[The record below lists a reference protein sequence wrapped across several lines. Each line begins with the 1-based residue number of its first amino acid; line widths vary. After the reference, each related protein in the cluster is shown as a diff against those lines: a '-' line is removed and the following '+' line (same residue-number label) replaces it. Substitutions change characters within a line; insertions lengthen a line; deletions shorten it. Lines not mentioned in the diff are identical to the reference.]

1 MKNLSLR
8 LKISIIVVIAPIVVG
23 MIMLFFHVKD
33 IKRDAVESLKAK
45 SRAIVLM
52 AESARNEMGEKLSD
66 GIIRNFT
73 DLEKEKRID
82 AVPIITAIQMAREN
96 ADNAGYRFRVFKKNP
111 RNPENEPDEF
121 ESKVLAELKSRG
133 LKEKFVYEE
142 DHIRYFRPIK
152 LTEDCLACHGSPKG
166 EKDPIGGIKE
176 GWKAGEIHGAF
187 EIITSLDEAK
197 AKITKATTNMS
208 LITVLIVGLSF
219 AAAILLLRGNLLKP
233 LYYIRG
239 VISRIEKGDLTGDIQ
254 TTRHDE
260 LGEITDN
267 LKSMSEKLRANISQ
281 MVEVGRFLAESSES
295 MTKVSGQL
303 TESSQ
308 NTSLQ
313 AESVAAASEEMSTNM
328 DSVAAAVEETS
339 TNVAQVAQS
348 AESIKAS
355 SKNAVQSTEEAMKI
369 TREAVAE
376 SENASKKINQLG
388 EAAREIGKTIE
399 LITDISEQT
408 NLLALNATIEAA
420 RAGEAGKGFAV
431 VADEIKALS
440 RQTYEATEEIKQKT
454 LGIQDT
460 TGETVHQISKIS
472 EVIHQVNEVVD
483 GIVRMITEQTELINE
498 IADNVSNASQGTQE
512 VSENTAQASEAA
524 AEIAENIARVNS
536 NAGEAHQNSE
546 SVAEN
551 ARELNSISAKLTE
564 TTRNFKLE

>member
-1 MKNLSLR
+1 VKNLSLR

-23 MIMLFFHVKD
+23 IIMLFFHVKD
-33 IKRDAVESLKAK
+33 IKRDAVASMKAK

-52 AESARNEMGEKLSD
+52 AESARNEMGQKLTD
-66 GIIRNFT
+66 GILRDFT
-73 DLEKEKRID
+73 DLEKDKRVD
-82 AVPIITAIQMAREN
+82 AVPIITAIKMAEEN
-96 ADNAGYRFRVFKKNP
+96 ADSAGYRFRVFKESP
-111 RNPENEPDEF
+111 RNPENEPTRL
-121 ESKVLAELKSRG
+121 ESRVLEEIKSQG

-142 DHIRYFRPIK
+142 DQIRYFRPIT
-152 LTEDCLACHGSPKG
+152 LTKDCLACHGSPKG

-176 GWKAGEIHGAF
+176 GWKAGQIHGAF

-197 AKITKATTNMS
+197 AKIAKTTTSMS

-219 AAAILLLRGNLLKP
+219 VAAILLLRVNLLKP
-233 LYYIRG
+233 LFYIRE
-239 VISRIEKGDLTGDIQ
+239 VISRIEKGDLTGEIR

-260 LGEITDN
+260 LGEITEN

-281 MVEVGRFLAESSES
+281 MVEAGRFLADSSES
-295 MTKVSGQL
+295 MGNVSGIL
-303 TESSQ
+303 TKSSQ
-308 NTSLQ
+308 NTSRQ
-313 AESVAAASEEMSTNM
+313 AESVAAASEEMSANM

-339 TNVAQVAQS
+339 TNVSQVAQS
-348 AESIKAS
+348 AESIKDS
-355 SKNAVQSTEEAMKI
+355 SRNAVARTEEAMKI
-369 TREAVAE
+369 TRTAVAE
-376 SENASKKINQLG
+376 SENASEKINQLG
-388 EAAREIGKTIE
+388 EAAQEISKTIE
-399 LITDISEQT
+399 LITEISEQT

-460 TGETVHQISKIS
+460 TGETVDQISRIS

-483 GIVRMITEQTELINE
+483 GIVRMISEQTELINE
-498 IADNVSNASQGTQE
+498 IADSVSNASQGTRE
-512 VSENTAQASEAA
+512 VSENTSQASAAA

-536 NAGEAHQNSE
+536 NAGEAHKNSE
-546 SVAEN
+546 SVAGKAE
-551 ARELNSISAKLTE
+551 ELKSISAKLTE